1 METKSTLEFGRRAK
15 TIKNVVIVNEELT
28 AEEWKRRYER
38 EREKVSKLRAQL
50 QRAEQELMRWRG
62 GESVPADEQSGL
74 TRDLDTSTL
83 SLSESVHNLAAAGGG
98 VGGLGGAAGA
108 GAGGVGLAPS
118 AALAGQG
125 QAHHL
130 SNMYNTGVVSSDPL
144 TNEERMKFEE
154 ERTRLYAQLDE
165 KDDEIDKFSQQIE
178 KLKEQIVDQEELFNT
193 GRRDNDLLQ
202 ADLTRIQQDN
212 ESLKEEVKEV
222 LQALEELAVNYD
234 QKSQEYEAKSREVET
249 LGEDL
254 TAKSTALNSRD
265 SELQQLKEQTT
276 HQKRRYMEM
285 VTNLMKDLAE
295 VGIVLGANQ
304 NTSFIGELKLSG
316 DASKLDD
323 EFTVARLYVSKMKSE
338 VKALT
343 TRTVQLEAYQTAS
356 HKKME
361 TVERELTECKL
372 LISQYEAKMTSL
384 QESIRD
390 AENKRR
396 LMEETVDTLNEECAK
411 LKAAEEMHQVTSIEK
426 EKEKDSVE
434 QMKNALEHQIEKHRE
449 NHQKQLA
456 TLRDEIADKQAMIDQ
471 FKDGNQKL
479 TLALE
484 RLQQDYDRLKT
495 EENEKSVKLQELTL
509 LNEKC
514 DQAKQD
520 LKGLE
525 ETVAKELQSLFNL
538 RKLFVEDFKNRF
550 KKIVV
555 GEEPDDAANSGG
567 SLVQKQ
573 KISFLEN
580 NLEQLTK
587 VHKQVSTSAC

>member
-62 GESVPADEQSGL
+62 GESVPTDEQSGL

-83 SLSESVHNLAAAGGG
+83 SLSESVHNIAGLAGLPPGAPGAAGGG
-98 VGGLGGAAGA
+98 
-108 GAGGVGLAPS
+108 S
-118 AALAGQG
+118 ST
-125 QAHHL
+125 L
-130 SNMYNTGVVSSDPL
+130 SQPNLTNMFNTGVVSSEPL

-234 QKSQEYEAKSREVET
+234 QKSQEFEAKNREVEA
-249 LGEDL
+249 LSEDL
-254 TAKSTALNSRD
+254 SSKSTTLNSRD

-276 HQKRRYMEM
+276 HQKRRYMDM

-343 TRTVQLEAYQTAS
+343 TRTIQLESYQATS
-356 HKKME
+356 NKKIE
-361 TVERELTECKL
+361 THERELTECKL
-372 LISQYEAKMTSL
+372 LISQYEAKMNSL

-396 LMEETVDTLNEECAK
+396 CLEETVDQLNEECAK

-456 TLRDEIADKQAMIDQ
+456 ALRDEIADKQAMIDQ

-555 GEEPDDAANSGG
+555 GEEPDDAASSGG

-587 VHKQVSTSAC
+587 VHKQVRLKHNLC